1 MVYGQE
7 FGVFVLGVLWLTVVD
22 GWGRD
27 PPSAFGISPRKG
39 GRGEG
44 GEIPAA
50 SAGMTEMGAG
60 VGPRLRGGDFGLG
73 GSGTPPLSLRDIS
86 PRKGGRGDPRGRG

>member
-22 GWGRD
+22 GWGR

-44 GEIPAA
+44 NDGDGCE
-50 SAGMTEMGAG
+50 G
-60 VGPRLRGGDFGLG
+60 GPRLRGGDFGLG